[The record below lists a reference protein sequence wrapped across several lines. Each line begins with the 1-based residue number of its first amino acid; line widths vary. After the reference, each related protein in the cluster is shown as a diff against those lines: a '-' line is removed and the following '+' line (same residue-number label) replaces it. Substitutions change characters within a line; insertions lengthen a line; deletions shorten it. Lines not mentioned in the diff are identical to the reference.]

1 MRELLGVNA
10 REHLAIYALATLTNL
25 FLSIPQYLAVNAAL
39 ELAVNPKGTTAS
51 LIAQYGLTNGLVLD
65 FLRSGLIF
73 QGVIAVLVIGL
84 AGAAWSR
91 RGWRW
96 QYALTGVFVSTYLAY
111 HLGGKF
117 LNTLGWIGV
126 LETSGVNVSDVY
138 GDLFWFGL
146 GTTICYL
153 LVILVLRRSY
163 GKLKEERIT
172 LTVSGYDSQ
181 QENCL
186 LLLNVADFSPGCPK
200 LCTGPPSHHSKC
212 GRQSN
217 RTTNEEQPEIGRQSR
232 SV

>member
-1 MRELLGVNA
+1 LSMRELLGVNA
-10 REHLAIYALATLTNL
+10 REHLAIYALATLANL

-39 ELAVNPKGTTAS
+39 ELAVNPKGTTAG

-172 LTVSGYDSQ
+172 LTVSG
-181 QENCL
+181 
-186 LLLNVADFSPGCPK
+186 
-200 LCTGPPSHHSKC
+200 
-212 GRQSN
+212 
-217 RTTNEEQPEIGRQSR
+217 
-232 SV
+232 

>member
-1 MRELLGVNA
+1 MRVNA
-10 REHLAIYALATLTNL
+10 REHLAIYALVSLAN
-25 FLSIPQYLAVNAAL
+25 FLLSVPQYLAVNTAL
-39 ELAVNPKGTTAS
+39 ELGINPNGTTAS
-51 LIAQYGLTNGLVLD
+51 LITQYGSSTGLVLD

-73 QGVIAVLVIGL
+73 QGVMAVLVIGL
-84 AGAAWSR
+84 IGSASSR

-117 LNTLGWIGV
+117 LNALGWIGV

-163 GKLKEERIT
+163 GKLAIGKPEERR
-172 LTVSGYDSQ
+172 LV
-181 QENCL
+181 
-186 LLLNVADFSPGCPK
+186 
-200 LCTGPPSHHSKC
+200 
-212 GRQSN
+212 
-217 RTTNEEQPEIGRQSR
+217 TTEIP
-232 SV
+232 

>member
-1 MRELLGVNA
+1 LRVNA
-10 REHLAIYALATLTNL
+10 REHLAIYALVSLAN
-25 FLSIPQYLAVNAAL
+25 FLLSVPQYLAVNTAL
-39 ELAVNPKGTTAS
+39 ELGINPNGTTAS
-51 LIAQYGLTNGLVLD
+51 LITQYGSSTGLVLD

-73 QGVIAVLVIGL
+73 QGVMAVLVIGL
-84 AGAAWSR
+84 IGSASSR

-117 LNTLGWIGV
+117 LNALGWIGV

-163 GKLKEERIT
+163 GKLASPRPRETR
-172 LTVSGYDSQ
+172 LVS
-181 QENCL
+181 
-186 LLLNVADFSPGCPK
+186 
-200 LCTGPPSHHSKC
+200 T
-212 GRQSN
+212 
-217 RTTNEEQPEIGRQSR
+217 EIL
-232 SV
+232 

>member
-1 MRELLGVNA
+1 MQELLRSNG
-10 REHLAIYALATLTNL
+10 REHLAIYSLATLAN
-25 FLSIPQYLAVNAAL
+25 FLLLVPQYIAVNIAL
-39 ELAVNPKGTTAS
+39 ELAVIPKGTTAS
-51 LIAQYGLTNGLVLD
+51 LIAQYGSRTGLILD

-84 AGAAWSR
+84 AGAATSR

-96 QYALTGVFVSTYLAY
+96 QYPLTGVFVSTYLAY

-117 LNTLGWIGV
+117 LNALGWIGV

-172 LTVSGYDSQ
+172 LIVSG
-181 QENCL
+181 
-186 LLLNVADFSPGCPK
+186 
-200 LCTGPPSHHSKC
+200 
-212 GRQSN
+212 
-217 RTTNEEQPEIGRQSR
+217 
-232 SV
+232 